1 MDVGIRATGT
11 VRISRTGVPTSVV
24 ALKQAL
30 EKKIERGT
38 GYYIRDSSSDI
49 VYVCWKDV
57 RVVTLLSTAYPG
69 HSEATVTRTTR
80 VSGEVQK
87 VAVPIPIAVAKYNIS
102 MGGVDKSDQLLS
114 YHNVLRRTVRY
125 WKTLFYHGIDVAV
138 VNSFVLYNLLVYQ
151 SGMRTIT
158 ENDFRDMLVLQNN

>member
-11 VRISRTGVPTSVV
+11 LRTNRTGVPSSVV

-30 EKKIERGT
+30 EKKTERGT
-38 GYYIRDSSSDI
+38 GYYIHDPSDNI
-49 VYVCWKDV
+49 VYVCWRDV

-80 VSGEVQK
+80 VSGQAQK
-87 VAVPIPIAVAKYNIS
+87 VTVPIPIAVAKYNIS

-114 YHNVLRRTVRY
+114 YHNC
-125 WKTLFYHGIDVAV
+125 FAV
-138 VNSFVLYNLLVYQ
+138 QYATGRLYPTMEL
-151 SGMRTIT
+151 
-158 ENDFRDMLVLQNN
+158 MLA